1 MRKFLAFA
9 LCLFTTITVMGKSLV
24 VVLNNGTEVY
34 YKLGGE
40 KNPVMTCEKEVLTVN
55 TDQYAF
61 SNFSRFYISNTDAPA
76 VITDVQKRNTKF
88 NGSTFCIYAE
98 GREVNVFRANG
109 TKVNITVTTK
119 DGMTT
124 IDTNSLQRGT
134 YIITIGQSSFKV
146 CKK

>member
-40 KNPVMTCEKEVLTVN
+40 KNPVMTWEKEVLTVN
-55 TDQYAF
+55 TDQYVF
-61 SNFSRFYISNTDAPA
+61 SNFSRFYISNNDAPA
-76 VITDVQKRNTKF
+76 VINDVQKQRTQF

-98 GREVNVFRANG
+98 GCDVNVYRADG
-109 TKVNITVTTK
+109 TKVNVTVSTK

-134 YIITIGQSSFKV
+134 YIIHIGQSSFKV